1 MLDALSLGPPKTSIP
16 IAMSTTKADYIT
28 MWQAWHGIIPIM
40 WLLQEMR
47 EQDFNVLCTEPYVY
61 CKVFEHNS
69 GALELA
75 RLTKLF
81 PRSKLINVC
90 YHHFCK
96 HVQKGLIK
104 IFPIDTTDQV
114 ADALTKPLAQKYFN
128 IIVASCAASDLNKLP
143 KWGSVTL
150 LVLWYLFYRYLRVPP
165 GTTWK
170 STAPKCNILLSI
182 KIHICRDPMG
192 IVKYGHV
199 SWEDFWR

>member
-1 MLDALSLGPPKTSIP
+1 
-16 IAMSTTKADYIT
+16 
-28 MWQAWHGIIPIM
+28 
-40 WLLQEMR
+40 MR

-143 KWGSVTL
+143 K
-150 LVLWYLFYRYLRVPP
+150 
-165 GTTWK
+165 
-170 STAPKCNILLSI
+170 
-182 KIHICRDPMG
+182 
-192 IVKYGHV
+192 
-199 SWEDFWR
+199 